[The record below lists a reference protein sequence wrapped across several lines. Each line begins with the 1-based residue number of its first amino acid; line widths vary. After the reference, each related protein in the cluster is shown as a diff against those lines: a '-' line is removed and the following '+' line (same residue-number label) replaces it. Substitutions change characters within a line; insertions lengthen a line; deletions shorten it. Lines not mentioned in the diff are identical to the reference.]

1 MKLSTRHQSFFIPTI
16 AFSLLNEG
24 NELPAPLRLSWSLNR
39 VSPRIEAALE
49 LTVDNAR
56 SWLKR
61 KIEKGKLKNRN
72 GRDRERKDAE
82 DQRFGR
88 FSVD

>member
-24 NELPAPLRLSWSLNR
+24 NEVPAPLHLSWSLNR

-49 LTVDNAR
+49 LTVDNRAFMVKTENR
-56 SWLKR
+56 KR
-61 KIEKGKLKNRN
+61 EV
-72 GRDRERKDAE
+72 EE
-82 DQRFGR
+82 
-88 FSVD
+88 S

>member
-49 LTVDNAR
+49 LTVDNRAFMV
-56 SWLKR
+56 KTENR
-61 KIEKGKLKNRN
+61 K
-72 GRDRERKDAE
+72 
-82 DQRFGR
+82 
-88 FSVD
+88 S

>member
-49 LTVDNAR
+49 LTVDNRAFMVKTENR
-56 SWLKR
+56 KR
-61 KIEKGKLKNRN
+61 EV
-72 GRDRERKDAE
+72 EE
-82 DQRFGR
+82 
-88 FSVD
+88 S

>member
-24 NELPAPLRLSWSLNR
+24 NELPAPLHLSWSLNR

-49 LTVDNAR
+49 LTVDNRAFMVKTENR
-56 SWLKR
+56 KR
-61 KIEKGKLKNRN
+61 EV
-72 GRDRERKDAE
+72 EE
-82 DQRFGR
+82 
-88 FSVD
+88 S